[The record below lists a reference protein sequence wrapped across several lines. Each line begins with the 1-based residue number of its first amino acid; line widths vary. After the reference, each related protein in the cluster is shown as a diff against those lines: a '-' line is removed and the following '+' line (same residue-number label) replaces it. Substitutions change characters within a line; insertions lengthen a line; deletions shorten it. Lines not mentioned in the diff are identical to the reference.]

1 MINDGTKDLY
11 LIFSLG
17 ERLFGL
23 EVASLTEI
31 TAIQPISPLADV
43 PEYVKGVINLRN
55 RIIPAI
61 DMRSRLKMEE
71 IPYHER
77 TCILVVNIK
86 NNTVCLLVDS
96 VKEIQRIGADRLES
110 TPVGEGMEQNS
121 ILSSVTGY
129 EGSAIMIISLEH
141 LTDEIVFRSAKADS
155 YEYGNG

>member
-1 MINDGTKDLY
+1 MMNDGTKDLY

-43 PEYVKGVINLRN
+43 PDYVKGVINLRN

-61 DMRSRLKMEE
+61 DMRRRLKMEE

-96 VKEIQRIGADRLES
+96 VKEIQRISSDRLEN
-110 TPVGEGMEQNS
+110 TPVGEGMERSS
-121 ILSSVTGY
+121 ILRSVTGHS
-129 EGSAIMIISLEH
+129 GSVIMIVSLEH
-141 LTDEIVFRSAKADS
+141 LTDEIVFRSAK
-155 YEYGNG
+155 EIVI

>member
-1 MINDGTKDLY
+1 MMNDGTKDLY

-31 TAIQPISPLADV
+31 AAIQPISPLADV
-43 PEYVKGVINLRN
+43 PDYVKGVINLRN

-61 DMRSRLKMEE
+61 DMRCRLKMEE

-86 NNTVCLLVDS
+86 NNTVCLIVDS
-96 VKEIQRIGADRLES
+96 VKEIQRISSERLEN
-110 TPVGEGMEQNS
+110 TPVGEGMEHS
-121 ILSSVTGY
+121 AILRSATGY
-129 EGSAIMIISLEH
+129 SDSVIMIINLEH
-141 LTDEIVFRSAKADS
+141 LTEEIVFRSVK
-155 YEYGNG
+155 EIVI